1 MATCNID
8 THKRQLAKVKRRFV
22 MKVLHH
28 GGKNTVTGSCHEIVL
43 QNGSVLIDCGLL
55 QGQDNAQQQSLNI
68 DFSISGLKAVVLT
81 HSHIDHVGRL
91 PWLLAAGYKGPIYC
105 TEASAELVPLM
116 LEDGLKLQLGMRH
129 HQREKV
135 LDFIRTLI
143 RPCPYSQWIEI
154 EEHASLRFQPAGHIL
169 GSAYVEFRL
178 SNNEVVVFSG
188 DLGSRN
194 TPLLPDPVSPEKAD
208 YLFIESTYGNKVHE
222 DVEYRSR
229 RLLSIIEHALQDG
242 GVIVIPAFSVGRTQE
257 LLFDIEQLIHEHALQ
272 DSLPIILD
280 SPLAKK
286 VTNTYRQF
294 KKLWGA
300 EAKERLEHHRH
311 PLAFDQCIT
320 VESHTDHLKLVNRLA
335 STAEAAIVVATS
347 GMCEGGRVVN
357 YLEAL
362 LPDKRNDV
370 LFAGYQAEG
379 TLGRRIQDGADS
391 VLIEGKRVKVKAQ
404 VHTMSGYSAHAD
416 MNDLIQFVTAIPTP
430 PKEVHLI
437 HGEEDSKKAL
447 YQQLINLGY
456 NCVL

>member
-1 MATCNID
+1 
-8 THKRQLAKVKRRFV
+8 

-28 GGKNTVTGSCHEIVL
+28 GGKNTVTGSCHELVL

-55 QGQDNAQQQSLNI
+55 QGQDHAQQQSWDI
-68 DFSISGLKAVVLT
+68 DFSIAHLKAVVLT
-81 HSHIDHVGRL
+81 HSHIDHIGRL

-105 TEASAELVPLM
+105 TEATAELVPLM
-116 LEDGLKLQLGMRH
+116 LEDGLKLQLGMRRN
-129 HQREKV
+129 QREKV
-135 LDFIRTLI
+135 LDFIRALI
-143 RPCPYSQWIEI
+143 RPCPYSVWVEI
-154 EEHASLRFQPAGHIL
+154 EESTSLRFQPAGHIL
-169 GSAYVEFRL
+169 GSAYVEFHL
-178 SNNEVVVFSG
+178 SNQEVVVFSG
-188 DLGSRN
+188 DLGPRN
-194 TPLLPDPVSPEKAD
+194 TPLLPDPLSPEKAD
-208 YLFIESTYGNKVHE
+208 YLFIESTYGNKTHE
-222 DVEYRSR
+222 DVESRSR
-229 RLLSIIEHALQDG
+229 RLLSIIEHALRDG

-257 LLFDIEQLIHEHALQ
+257 LLFDIEQLMHEHALQ

-294 KKLWGA
+294 KKLWES
-300 EAKERLEHHRH
+300 EAKERLDHHRH

-320 VESHTDHLKLVNRLA
+320 LESHADHLQLVNRLA
-335 STAEAAIVVATS
+335 STSEAAIVVAAS

-362 LPDKRNDV
+362 LPNERNDV

-379 TLGRRIQDGADS
+379 TLGRRIQDGEDS

-447 YQQLINLGY
+447 YQKLINLGY
-456 NCVL
+456 NCVI

>member
-1 MATCNID
+1 
-8 THKRQLAKVKRRFV
+8 

-129 HQREKV
+129 HQRENV

-188 DLGSRN
+188 DLGLVTRLS
-194 TPLLPDPVSPEKAD
+194 
-208 YLFIESTYGNKVHE
+208 
-222 DVEYRSR
+222 YRIR
-229 RLLSIIEHALQDG
+229 YRL
-242 GVIVIPAFSVGRTQE
+242 
-257 LLFDIEQLIHEHALQ
+257 
-272 DSLPIILD
+272 
-280 SPLAKK
+280 
-286 VTNTYRQF
+286 
-294 KKLWGA
+294 KKLTIC
-300 EAKERLEHHRH
+300 LSSRH
-311 PLAFDQCIT
+311 
-320 VESHTDHLKLVNRLA
+320 
-335 STAEAAIVVATS
+335 
-347 GMCEGGRVVN
+347 
-357 YLEAL
+357 
-362 LPDKRNDV
+362 
-370 LFAGYQAEG
+370 
-379 TLGRRIQDGADS
+379 
-391 VLIEGKRVKVKAQ
+391 
-404 VHTMSGYSAHAD
+404 
-416 MNDLIQFVTAIPTP
+416 TAIKFT
-430 PKEVHLI
+430 KM
-437 HGEEDSKKAL
+437 
-447 YQQLINLGY
+447 
-456 NCVL
+456 

>member
-1 MATCNID
+1 
-8 THKRQLAKVKRRFV
+8 

-28 GGKNTVTGSCHEIVL
+28 GGKNTVTGSCHELVL

-55 QGQDNAQQQSLNI
+55 QGQDHAQQQSWDI
-68 DFSISGLKAVVLT
+68 DFSIAHLKAVVLT
-81 HSHIDHVGRL
+81 HSHIDHIGRL

-105 TEASAELVPLM
+105 TEATAELVPLM
-116 LEDGLKLQLGMRH
+116 LEDGLKLQLGMRR

-135 LDFIRTLI
+135 LDFIRALI
-143 RPCPYSQWIEI
+143 RPCPYSVWVEI
-154 EEHASLRFQPAGHIL
+154 EESTSLRFQPAGHIL
-169 GSAYVEFRL
+169 GSAYVEFHL
-178 SNNEVVVFSG
+178 SNQEVVVFSG
-188 DLGSRN
+188 DLGPRN
-194 TPLLPDPVSPEKAD
+194 TPLLPDPLSPEKAD
-208 YLFIESTYGNKVHE
+208 YLFIESTYGNKIHV
-222 DVEYRSR
+222 DVESRNR
-229 RLLSIIEHALQDG
+229 RLLSIIEHALGDG

-286 VTNTYRQF
+286 VTNTYRHF
-294 KKLWGA
+294 KKLWGS
-300 EAKERLEHHRH
+300 EAKERLDHHRH

-320 VESHTDHLKLVNRLA
+320 IESHADHLQLVNRLA
-335 STAEAAIVVATS
+335 STSEAAIVVAAS

-362 LPDKRNDV
+362 LPDERNDV

-379 TLGRRIQDGADS
+379 TLGRRIQDGEES

-437 HGEEDSKKAL
+437 HGEGDSKKAL
-447 YQQLINLGY
+447 YQKLISLGY
-456 NCVL
+456 NCVI

>member
-1 MATCNID
+1 
-8 THKRQLAKVKRRFV
+8 

-28 GGKNTVTGSCHEIVL
+28 GGKNTVTGSCHELVL

-55 QGQDNAQQQSLNI
+55 QGEDNAQRQSLNI
-68 DFSISGLKAVVLT
+68 DFSISDLKAVVLT
-81 HSHIDHVGRL
+81 HSHINHVGRL

-222 DVEYRSR
+222 DVESRSR

-311 PLAFDQCIT
+311 PLAFDQCIM

-335 STAEAAIVVATS
+335 STAEAAIVVAAS

-362 LPDKRNDV
+362 LPDERNDV

-379 TLGRRIQDGADS
+379 TLGRRIQDEAES

-447 YQQLINLGY
+447 YHQLINLGY